1 LEKCAGN
8 VSPIEEDAAMADIPE
23 GIRQSLAGALREG
36 NENEAEEVTRNA
48 LAAGVDPLDLI
59 QGVLVPTL
67 TKVGEEFQ
75 NFEIFLPEL
84 MLSGEAAKRAG
95 SLLEAAIK
103 AQGRE
108 VVTLGKVVIGTVE
121 GDIHDIGQ
129 NIVTSL
135 LSANGFEVV
144 NLGRNV
150 RPSAFL
156 EAAEAEGADIVGM
169 SALMTTTLP
178 MQRRAV
184 SLFEEVGVRDK
195 YKMVVGGGA
204 VSQGWVEEIGADGF
218 ALDAAAAVELC
229 KSFLET

>member
-1 LEKCAGN
+1 
-8 VSPIEEDAAMADIPE
+8 MADIPE
-23 GIRQSLAGALREG
+23 GIRRSLAGALREG

-67 TKVGEEFQ
+67 TKVGEDFQ

-150 RPSAFL
+150 KPSAFL
-156 EAAEAEGADIVGM
+156 DAAEAEGADIVGM

-178 MQRRAV
+178 MQRRTV
-184 SLFEEVGVRDK
+184 SLFEEVGVRDR
-195 YKMVVGGGA
+195 YRLVVGGGA

-229 KSFLET
+229 RSLLKT